1 MHLCVI
7 PAHWVVEV
15 KYNNKKKLP
24 SSGREKRFF
33 VGVCVGFGVRNE
45 IQLAKLFYG
54 SEVKW

>member
-15 KYNNKKKLP
+15 KYNNTKKLP

-33 VGVCVGFGVRNE
+33 LLVCVWDSVFEMKYN
-45 IQLAKLFYG
+45 
-54 SEVKW
+54 